1 MGLASKVILPLCGSR
16 VELAGC
22 GESKLE
28 MFCSINL
35 VIPLI
40 QNLFNSLPCVGSR
53 SPGAVARRHLHLCG
67 LPRIVEI
74 GCFERPNTSWVVESS
89 FVEA

>member
-1 MGLASKVILPLCGSR
+1 MGLASKVILRLCGSR
-16 VELAGC
+16 VKLAGC
-22 GESKLE
+22 RESKLE
-28 MFCSINL
+28 MLCSINL

-40 QNLFNSLPCVGSR
+40 QNSFNSLPCVGSR
-53 SPGAVARRHLHLCG
+53 SLGAVARRHLHLCG

-74 GCFERPNTSWVVESS
+74 GCFERLNRSWVVEFS